1 MHNVL
6 RSCVVLGLLAAV
18 TTATVTIATVTTALA
33 ESAKAKIQFTV
44 NTEGVSHINLTANGP
59 NGKLKGTGTMR
70 IGKSATHPM
79 TVTSGSFTTT
89 VTSSGGGGGS
99 GSGGGGGGGGSS
111 VAGTITLNGYLV
123 RQQVKVPFV
132 LVGESKSGDSTLTC
146 RVTTTTAGTTTTADV
161 KSKWTGKVTL
171 KF

>member
-1 MHNVL
+1 MRNVL

-18 TTATVTIATVTTALA
+18 TTATVTIATVTTAFA
-33 ESAKAKIQFTV
+33 ESAKAKIQFTL
-44 NTEGVSHINLTANGP
+44 NTDGVTYINLTANGP
-59 NGKLKGTGTMR
+59 NGKLKGTGTMK
-70 IGKSATHPM
+70 IGKSATYPM

-99 GSGGGGGGGGSS
+99 SGGSCGGGGGSS
-111 VAGTITLNGYLV
+111 VAGTVTLNGYLV
-123 RQQVKVPFV
+123 RQRVKVPFV
-132 LVGESKSGDSTLTC
+132 LVGKSKSGDSTLTC

-161 KSKWTGKVTL
+161 DSDWTGKVSL